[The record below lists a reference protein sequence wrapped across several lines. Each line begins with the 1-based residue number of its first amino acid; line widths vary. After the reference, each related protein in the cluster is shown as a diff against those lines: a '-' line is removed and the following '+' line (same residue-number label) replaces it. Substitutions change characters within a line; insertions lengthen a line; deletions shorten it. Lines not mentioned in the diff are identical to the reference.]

1 MCLPNVRIFDMI
13 PVILSGGSGSR
24 LWPLS
29 RESYPKQFLPLTSDQ
44 SMLCETLQRLD
55 GFAGLSKP
63 IVVCNEQHRFLVA
76 EQLRDMQ
83 VSPAAII
90 LEPEGRN
97 TAPAVA
103 IAAMAAL
110 EQDEDALMLVLP
122 ADHVIDDIKIFHQ
135 SLKIASKSAYKGLLV
150 TFGIVPDVAETGYGY
165 IKANQRYDISS
176 APCALGV
183 SEFVEKPDADTAK
196 SYLISGDYFWNS
208 GMFMFKAT
216 CFLDELKQY
225 APDMSALCEQAY
237 NAAAADM
244 DFVRLDNDA
253 FKKIKADS
261 IDYAVMEKTDKA
273 VVVPLDAGWND
284 IGSWS
289 ALTDVS
295 ESDEQSNVVSGDVL
309 IEGSQNCYIRSEH
322 RLIAALGVHDQVIIE
337 TADAVLVAS
346 RDKAQDVKRIVERL
360 KLDERSERIHHR
372 RVFRPWGNYESIDEG
387 ERFLVKRI
395 VVNPGAS
402 LSLQSHKHRAEHW
415 VVVTGTAKVTR
426 GDEILELHEDE
437 STYIPLGMKHRLE
450 NVTDV
455 PLEIIEVQT
464 GAYLGED
471 DIERFDDVYGR

>member
-1 MCLPNVRIFDMI
+1 MI

-29 RESYPKQFLPLTSDQ
+29 RESYPKQFLPLTSEQ

-55 GFAGLSKP
+55 GINELAKP

-76 EQLRDMQ
+76 EQLRGMDVQ
-83 VSPAAII
+83 PHSIV

-103 IAAMAAL
+103 IAALAAL
-110 EQDEDALMLVLP
+110 EQNSDALMLVLP
-122 ADHVIDDIKIFHQ
+122 ADHIIEDITVFHQ
-135 SLKIASKSAYKGLLV
+135 SLKVAAESAQQGKLV
-150 TFGIVPDVAETGYGY
+150 TFGIVPTAPETGYGY
-165 IKANQRYDISS
+165 IKSNQSYDAS
-176 APCALGV
+176 AGLSTLSV
-183 SEFVEKPDADTAK
+183 EQFVEKPDVTTAEA
-196 SYLISGDYFWNS
+196 YLESGDYFWNS
-208 GMFMFKAT
+208 GMFMFKAS
-216 CFLDELKQY
+216 CYLEELEQY
-225 APDMSALCEQAY
+225 AGDMLSLCQQAY
-237 NAAAADM
+237 QGAAHDM

-253 FKKIKADS
+253 FIKIKGNS

-289 ALTDVS
+289 ALSDVS
-295 ESDEQSNVVSGDVL
+295 GSDAQSNVVSGDVL
-309 IEGSQNCYIRSEH
+309 IEDSQNCYIRSEH
-322 RLIAALGVHDQVIIE
+322 RLVAALGVQDQVIIE

-346 RDKAQDVKRIVERL
+346 RDKAQEVKKIVERL
-360 KLDERSERIHHR
+360 KLDDRSERLHHR

-402 LSLQSHKHRAEHW
+402 LSLQKHKHRAEHW

-426 GDEILELHEDE
+426 GDEVLELHEDE
-437 STYIPLGMKHRLE
+437 STYIPVGMKHRLE
-450 NVTDV
+450 NLTDV

-464 GAYLGED
+464 GGYLGED
-471 DIERFDDVYGR
+471 DIIRFDDVYGR

>member
-1 MCLPNVRIFDMI
+1 MI

-29 RESYPKQFLPLTSDQ
+29 RESYPKQFLPLTSEQ

-55 GFAGLSKP
+55 GVAELSQP

-76 EQLRDMQ
+76 EQLRGMQ
-83 VSPAAII
+83 VVPQAIV

-103 IAAMAAL
+103 IAALVAI
-110 EQDEDALMLVLP
+110 EQDKDALILVLP
-122 ADHVIDDIKIFHQ
+122 ADHVIEDIKSFHQ
-135 SLKIASKSAYKGLLV
+135 SLKVANESARQGKLV
-150 TFGIVPDVAETGYGY
+150 TFGIVPTAPETGYGY
-165 IKANQRYDISS
+165 IKSSQSYDASS
-176 APCALGV
+176 ALSALAV
-183 SEFVEKPDADTAK
+183 EQFVEKPDLATAEA
-196 SYLISGDYFWNS
+196 YIASGDYFWNS
-208 GMFMFKAT
+208 GMFMFKASR
-216 CFLDELKQY
+216 FLTELDQH
-225 APDMSALCEQAY
+225 DSAMLSLCQQAFSG
-237 NAAAADM
+237 AVHDM
-244 DFVRLDNDA
+244 DFVRLDNNA
-253 FKKIKADS
+253 FTQIKGDS

-289 ALTDVS
+289 ALSDVS
-295 ESDEQSNVVSGDVL
+295 ASDEQSNVVSGDVL

-322 RLIAALGVHDQVIIE
+322 RLVAALGVQDQVIIE

-346 RDKAQDVKRIVERL
+346 RDKAQEVKRIVERL
-360 KLDERSERIHHR
+360 KLDDRSERLHHR

-402 LSLQSHKHRAEHW
+402 LSLQMHEHRAEHW

-426 GDEILELHEDE
+426 GEEVMELHEDE
-437 STYIPLGMKHRLE
+437 STYIPVGMKHRLE
-450 NVTDV
+450 NLTDV

-464 GAYLGED
+464 GGYLGED
-471 DIERFDDVYGR
+471 DIIRFDDVYGR

>member
-1 MCLPNVRIFDMI
+1 MI

-44 SMLCETLQRLD
+44 SMLCETLQRLQ
-55 GFAGLSKP
+55 GLEALSQP

-76 EQLRDMQ
+76 EQLRGMDVKPQ
-83 VSPAAII
+83 AII

-103 IAAMAAL
+103 LAALAAL

-122 ADHVIDDIKIFHQ
+122 ADHVIDDVAAFHQ
-135 SLKIASKSAYKGLLV
+135 SLMVASQSAYEGKLV
-150 TFGIVPDVAETGYGY
+150 TFGIVPIAPETGYGY
-165 IKANQRYDISS
+165 IKANERYDTSTSIR
-176 APCALGV
+176 ALSV
-183 SEFVEKPDADTAK
+183 KQFVEKPDAATAE
-196 SYLISGDYFWNS
+196 SYLASGDYFWNS
-208 GMFMFKAT
+208 GMFMFKAS
-216 CFLDELKQY
+216 CYLEELKQH
-225 APDMSALCEQAY
+225 AATMLNLCEQAY
-237 NAAAADM
+237 VGAKCDM
-244 DFVRLDNDA
+244 DFVRLNNNE
-253 FKKIKADS
+253 FLKIQGDS

-289 ALTDVS
+289 SLSDVS
-295 ESDEQSNVVSGDVL
+295 DKDDQANVVSGDVL
-309 IEGSQNCYIRSEH
+309 MEDSNNCYVRSEH
-322 RLIAALGVHDQVIIE
+322 RLVAALGIQDQVIIE

-360 KLDERSERIHHR
+360 KLDSRSERLHHR

-387 ERFLVKRI
+387 KRFLVKRI

-402 LSLQSHKHRAEHW
+402 LSLQMHEHRAEHW
-415 VVVTGTAKVTR
+415 VVVKGTAKVTR
-426 GDEILELHEDE
+426 GEEMLELHEDE
-437 STYIPLGMKHRLE
+437 STYIPVGMKHRLE
-450 NVTDV
+450 NLTEV

-464 GAYLGED
+464 GGYLGED
-471 DIERFDDVYGR
+471 DIVRFDDIYGR

>member
-1 MCLPNVRIFDMI
+1 MI

-29 RESYPKQFLPLTSDQ
+29 RESYPKQFLPLTSEQ
-44 SMLCETLQRLD
+44 SMLCETLQRLE
-55 GFAGLSKP
+55 GLEELSQP

-76 EQLRDMQ
+76 EQLRGMQ
-83 VSPAAII
+83 VTPHSIV

-103 IAAMAAL
+103 IAALSAL
-110 EQDEDALMLVLP
+110 EQDKEALMLVLP
-122 ADHVIDDIKIFHQ
+122 ADHVIEDLNVFHASLHVASQ
-135 SLKIASKSAYKGLLV
+135 SAQQGKLV
-150 TFGIVPDVAETGYGY
+150 TFGVVPAAPETGYGY
-165 IKANQRYDISS
+165 IKSNQRYDASS
-176 APCALGV
+176 EPCVMAV
-183 SEFVEKPDADTAK
+183 EQFVEKPDASTAE
-196 SYLISGDYFWNS
+196 SYIVSGDYFWNS
-208 GMFMFKAT
+208 GMFMFKAS
-216 CFLDELKQY
+216 CYLDELKQH
-225 APDMSALCEQAY
+225 AGEMLGLCQRAY
-237 NAAAADM
+237 NGANRDM
-244 DFVRLDNDA
+244 DFVRLENNA
-253 FKKIKADS
+253 FMQIKGDS

-295 ESDEQSNVVSGDVL
+295 VTGEHANVVSGDVL
-309 IEGSQNCYIRSEH
+309 IEDSQNCYVRSEH
-322 RLIAALGVHDQVIIE
+322 RLVAALGVQDQVIIE
-337 TADAVLVAS
+337 TADAVLVAT
-346 RDKAQDVKRIVERL
+346 RDKAQEVKRIVERL

-402 LSLQSHKHRAEHW
+402 LSLQMHKHRAEHW

-426 GDEILELHEDE
+426 GDDIMELHEDE
-437 STYIPLGMKHRLE
+437 STYIPVGMRHRLE
-450 NVTDV
+450 NSTDV

-464 GAYLGED
+464 GIYLNED
-471 DIERFDDVYGR
+471 DIIRFDDVYGR